1 MFRSRLFLRH
11 FATVSVII
19 VTISILLYRFT
30 VPLIKSTTY
39 DIERTAGQNLLNV
52 VYDLTH
58 KIYLNI
64 ETQRQLVIESRK
76 RELQNVISLAQSFID
91 TIEADFNAGHIGREE
106 AIGRMLAG
114 LKRFKYGNNDYI
126 WVANYQGVLVS
137 HPDPDLQDADLS
149 GNTDIL
155 DMIKLAREQGN
166 GFHRYQWSRLG
177 GSQQRGKISYFQDM
191 PSWGFVVG
199 TGVYLEDIEADVKH
213 YQEVAIT
220 ELRDALNSTRVGH
233 TGYIF
238 IFDANLN
245 MLMHPN
251 PNIDKTNFDQL
262 LNPMSGYSIGGEL
275 IAAADNAQGLYYL
288 WDSPQDPGHYVYE
301 KIAWVR
307 HFKAFDWY
315 IASSVYVDELRSN
328 ANALGNRILSVAAV
342 SLIMALV
349 LSYWFIRR
357 LTVPIRRMAETA
369 LRVEAGDLTARS
381 NINRK
386 DEIGILSHAFDAMIE
401 RLRENID
408 TLDARI
414 SRRTEELN
422 QAYDK
427 ERQTEA
433 RLAEAQRMQAVGQLS
448 GGLAHD
454 FNNLLTVSIGNLV
467 SARERFS
474 TIPELD
480 EYLEPALRASRR
492 GAEITNRLLAF
503 SRRQPL
509 APIPVA
515 IDGLVAETILL
526 LGRSLPEHILIKQ
539 ENAQQNCI
547 SDIDPGQLENA
558 LVNLAFNARDAMPRG
573 GRLTF
578 RVSVCDAPCGGQ
590 FDETPPP
597 GNYVRID
604 VLDTGS
610 GFTRDAL
617 QSAFE
622 PFFTTKGGEA
632 GSGLGLSMVYGFV
645 KQSGGF
651 ILLDNRDPVGACISI
666 LLPQT
671 QLNELPDAS
680 DAAPQAVPQQAWSN
694 RLVLLVEDDQDVRK
708 VVRRD
713 LITLGFAVI
722 EASSADEA
730 LPLVESIDELYLV
743 VSDIITPGRHNGR
756 DLAGYATQ
764 HKIGLPVLMISGF
777 TEESVTDQVT
787 GSVGFLRKPFDREQ
801 LKAAICKLISNG
813 NSSDGVGENHDQ

>member
-1 MFRSRLFLRH
+1 MGIITLILWILQFGLGIGLIFLVLIHSGKGGGLSDMFGGGLGASAAGSTVMEKNLDRVTVVIALLF
-11 FATVSVII
+11 A
-19 VTISILLYRFT
+19 
-30 VPLIKSTTY
+30 
-39 DIERTAGQNLLNV
+39 
-52 VYDLTH
+52 
-58 KIYLNI
+58 
-64 ETQRQLVIESRK
+64 
-76 RELQNVISLAQSFID
+76 
-91 TIEADFNAGHIGREE
+91 FN
-106 AIGRMLAG
+106 
-114 LKRFKYGNNDYI
+114 
-126 WVANYQGVLVS
+126 
-137 HPDPDLQDADLS
+137 
-149 GNTDIL
+149 T
-155 DMIKLAREQGN
+155 
-166 GFHRYQWSRLG
+166 
-177 GSQQRGKISYFQDM
+177 
-191 PSWGFVVG
+191 
-199 TGVYLEDIEADVKH
+199 
-213 YQEVAIT
+213 
-220 ELRDALNSTRVGH
+220 
-233 TGYIF
+233 
-238 IFDANLN
+238 
-245 MLMHPN
+245 
-251 PNIDKTNFDQL
+251 
-262 LNPMSGYSIGGEL
+262 
-275 IAAADNAQGLYYL
+275 
-288 WDSPQDPGHYVYE
+288 
-301 KIAWVR
+301 
-307 HFKAFDWY
+307 
-315 IASSVYVDELRSN
+315 
-328 ANALGNRILSVAAV
+328 
-342 SLIMALV
+342 LIMALV

-671 QLNELPDAS
+671 QLNELPDTS

-730 LPLVESIDELYLV
+730 LPLLESIDELYLV

-813 NSSDGVGENHDQ
+813 NSADGVGENHDQ